1 MYQAN
6 FYFSL
11 IGFNEK
17 YIFRESNQPL
27 DRINSFSFFK
37 KKISTYLYKKFLQKK
52 PNLIVQNHIA
62 SNQVKKIYKSNID
75 HRILFNPCFKTKK
88 IIQKEFTI

>member
-1 MYQAN
+1 MLSMYQT
-6 FYFSL
+6 FMYFSL

-37 KKISTYLYKKFLQKK
+37 KDTTLLAKVFQK
-52 PNLIVQNHIA
+52 
-62 SNQVKKIYKSNID
+62 NQI
-75 HRILFNPCFKTKK
+75 
-88 IIQKEFTI
+88 